1 MTNSRIVTTSLLLVV
16 LKTFQLEAWSPVTIR
31 TNDLRTKTSLF
42 AKDQNQPKRRFAQAR
57 TQKNPYGTDSK
68 IGSIHKERIKTAGRK
83 GTKRFVDPCKVFI
96 GNLSFD
102 TDKNELANFI
112 LETMGQSRMVL
123 HSFKVIKD
131 WKTGKSKGYGFVE
144 FTDPIYATVCM
155 DVCNGKKL
163 NGRPIKVSQGKKKD
177 EEDQVFIKKKRKEAK
192 TDEDKAISSALDEAE
207 DDTEELEVDED
218 GIAIFDNSNDDDL
231 ELDAMLF
238 GIGMDDDDDMDDGVF
253 LERPSKYED
262 VEDEN
267 LNREQRRDAARRR
280 KKKKLPSKGFG

>member
-1 MTNSRIVTTSLLLVV
+1 
-16 LKTFQLEAWSPVTIR
+16 
-31 TNDLRTKTSLF
+31 
-42 AKDQNQPKRRFAQAR
+42 
-57 TQKNPYGTDSK
+57 
-68 IGSIHKERIKTAGRK
+68 
-83 GTKRFVDPCKVFI
+83 
-96 GNLSFD
+96 
-102 TDKNELANFI
+102 
-112 LETMGQSRMVL
+112 
-123 HSFKVIKD
+123 
-131 WKTGKSKGYGFVE
+131 
-144 FTDPIYATVCM
+144 M

-177 EEDQVFIKKKRKEAK
+177 EEDQVFIKKKRKEAE

-207 DDTEELEVDED
+207 DDTEELEVDELEVDED

-238 GIGMDDDDDMDDGVF
+238 GISMDDDDDMDDGIF

-262 VEDEN
+262 DIDEN